1 MSDGEQPQAGR
12 DGERGDEPGSDEPDG
27 SEPNSG
33 PNLTLLYSLIALA
46 LAAAIGLAALIVR
59 PFYLRR

>member
-1 MSDGEQPQAGR
+1 MNDPRRSSHGNP
-12 DGERGDEPGSDEPDG
+12 PDA
-27 SEPNSG
+27 PAQG
-33 PNLTLLYSLIALA
+33 PNLFLLYSLIALA